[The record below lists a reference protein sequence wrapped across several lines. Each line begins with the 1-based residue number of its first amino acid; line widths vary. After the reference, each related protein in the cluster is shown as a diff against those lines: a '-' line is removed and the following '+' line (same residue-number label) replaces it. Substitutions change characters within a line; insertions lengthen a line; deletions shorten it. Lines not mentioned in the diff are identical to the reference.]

1 MKGDLALW
9 KDLSGNAALPHRQLN
24 IDILSCLEKGAVTF
38 VSLWGAP
45 EMQIL
50 GESGVSGTLIVLNP
64 VFIGDR
70 K

>member
-1 MKGDLALW
+1 M
-9 KDLSGNAALPHRQLN
+9 SLPYRQLN

-45 EMQIL
+45 EMQKL
-50 GESGVSGTLIVLNP
+50 GESGVLGTLIVVNP
-64 VFIGDR
+64 VFIDDR